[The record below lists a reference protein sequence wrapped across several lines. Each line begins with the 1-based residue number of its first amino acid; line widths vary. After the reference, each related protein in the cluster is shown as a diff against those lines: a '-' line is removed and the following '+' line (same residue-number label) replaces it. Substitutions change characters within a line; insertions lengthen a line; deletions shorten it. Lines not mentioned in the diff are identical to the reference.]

1 MNPNSC
7 SLNTSSCTLFLS
19 LSSSSFPIFLDL
31 SSCWLYL
38 PFILPLFFLSSYVT
52 LSWIYGYTCP
62 IKHLSCHF
70 SIIKVDFCGVF
81 IVQASHLSF
90 NEANI
95 RQQHLINAEV
105 TIMLDSMQY
114 SACYSG
120 METEVASLV
129 NLLISSW
136 LGYHISG

>member
-19 LSSSSFPIFLDL
+19 LALLSQFFQTFHLVGFIFLL
-31 SSCWLYL
+31 SSPYSFFPAMYRLVG
-38 PFILPLFFLSSYVT
+38 FMDILA
-52 LSWIYGYTCP
+52 P

-70 SIIKVDFCGVF
+70 SIIKVDFWGVF